1 MFVSVKSLTALMDER
16 MALIESNK
24 TAPVSEEEILKV
36 NDEILKLL
44 QKGLE
49 ELKRVSC
56 NKKVI
61 EKYTKLISNIKVI

>member
-1 MFVSVKSLTALMDER
+1 MLISVKDLTVLMDER

-61 EKYTKLISNIKVI
+61 EKYTNLISTIKVI